1 MWYIDGDRLENYL
14 HFRENMPVKDYFKKM
29 AQSPTV
35 PAGIRFAAK
44 TKIAKLFPRCVKLA
58 MYAMAMSKEHGT
70 QWWIKHNKTERIS
83 AYYGTLESYKA
94 IPDWKHTD
102 LSHNSEEYTLLD
114 HGYDE
119 QKPKALFTIEDMQKA
134 AAFRGGK
141 CISTEM
147 VQGDWDTPLEW
158 QCAEGHTFTAT
169 PRLVLLGGHW
179 CEECMPYPYKDEPNA
194 RPWQWDK
201 VAKKNPFF
209 AQLWAP
215 LHDENEDNVYGPE
228 VFDGWEK

>member
-1 MWYIDGDRLENYL
+1 
-14 HFRENMPVKDYFKKM
+14 
-29 AQSPTV
+29 
-35 PAGIRFAAK
+35 
-44 TKIAKLFPRCVKLA
+44 

-70 QWWIKHNKTERIS
+70 QWWIKHNQTQRIS
-83 AYYGTLESYKA
+83 AYYGTLEAYKA

-102 LSHNSEEYTLLD
+102 LSHNSEEYVLLD

-134 AAFRGGK
+134 AVFRGGK
-141 CISTEM
+141 CLSTDM

-158 QCAEGHTFTAT
+158 ECAEGHKFTAT

-179 CEECMPYPYKDEPNA
+179 CEECMPYPYAGEKNA

-201 VAKKNPFF
+201 VARKNPFF

>member
-1 MWYIDGDRLENYL
+1 
-14 HFRENMPVKDYFKKM
+14 
-29 AQSPTV
+29 
-35 PAGIRFAAK
+35 
-44 TKIAKLFPRCVKLA
+44 
-58 MYAMAMSKEHGT
+58 MSKEHGT
-70 QWWIKHNKTERIS
+70 QWWIKHNQTQRIS
-83 AYYGTLESYKA
+83 AYYGTLEAYKA

-102 LSHNSEEYTLLD
+102 LSHNSDEYVLLD

-141 CISTEM
+141 CLGTTASLASDLPTTGEADL
-147 VQGDWDTPLEW
+147 QRNDLSLWDTPLEW

-179 CEECMPYPYKDEPNA
+179 CEECMPYPYAGEKNA

-215 LHDENEDNVYGPE
+215 LHDANEDNVYGPE
-228 VFDGWEK
+228 VFDNLEK

>member
-1 MWYIDGDRLENYL
+1 
-14 HFRENMPVKDYFKKM
+14 
-29 AQSPTV
+29 
-35 PAGIRFAAK
+35 
-44 TKIAKLFPRCVKLA
+44 
-58 MYAMAMSKEHGT
+58 MAMSEEHGT

-83 AYYGTLESYKA
+83 AYYGTLEAYKA

-102 LSHNSEEYTLLD
+102 LSHNSEEYVLLD

-119 QKPKALFTIEDMQKA
+119 NKPKELFTIEDMQQA

-141 CISTEM
+141 CLGIADNQSATASL
-147 VQGDWDTPLEW
+147 WDTLLEW
-158 QCAEGHTFTAT
+158 ECAEGHRFTAT

-179 CEECMPYPYKDEPNA
+179 CPECMPYPYANKANA

-215 LHDENEDNVYGPE
+215 LHDANEDNVYGPE
-228 VFDGWEK
+228 IFDGWEK

>member
-1 MWYIDGDRLENYL
+1 MVDQAQPNPTHQRLLWHFRGIQSYSRLE
-14 HFRENMPVKDYFKKM
+14 
-29 AQSPTV
+29 A
-35 PAGIRFAAK
+35 
-44 TKIAKLFPRCVKLA
+44 
-58 MYAMAMSKEHGT
+58 
-70 QWWIKHNKTERIS
+70 
-83 AYYGTLESYKA
+83 YKA
-94 IPDWKHTD
+94 IPDWQHTD
-102 LSHNSEEYTLLD
+102 LSHNSEEYVLLD

-119 QKPKALFTIEDMQKA
+119 NKAKELFTLEDMQRA

-141 CISTEM
+141 CLGYANDQSPISDSQYPITDSQYPITDSEAL
-147 VQGDWDTPLEW
+147 WDTPLNWE
-158 QCAEGHTFTAT
+158 CAEGHRFTAT

-179 CEECMPYPYKDEPNA
+179 CPECMPYPYANKANA

-215 LHDENEDNVYGPE
+215 LHDANEDNVYGPE

>member
-1 MWYIDGDRLENYL
+1 
-14 HFRENMPVKDYFKKM
+14 
-29 AQSPTV
+29 
-35 PAGIRFAAK
+35 
-44 TKIAKLFPRCVKLA
+44 
-58 MYAMAMSKEHGT
+58 
-70 QWWIKHNKTERIS
+70 
-83 AYYGTLESYKA
+83 
-94 IPDWKHTD
+94 
-102 LSHNSEEYTLLD
+102 
-114 HGYDE
+114 
-119 QKPKALFTIEDMQKA
+119 MQKA

-141 CISTEM
+141 CLGYANASSPISYSEASNSSQSERPIGGTPSDSEAI
-147 VQGDWDTPLEW
+147 WDTPLLW

-179 CEECMPYPYKDEPNA
+179 CEECMPYPYQGEPNA